1 MRFRVG
7 LGFDAH
13 RLTEG
18 RKLILGGVEI
28 PYEKG
33 LEAHSDGDVLVHA
46 LMDALLGAAALPDI
60 GRLFPDND
68 PAYKDICS
76 LTLLA
81 KVMEKV
87 RDAGFELGNADM
99 VVICQAP
106 KLAGHMEDMKKA
118 IADAMDCAPSALGI
132 KATTTEHMGFTGTG
146 EGIAAQA
153 AVILENN

>member
-1 MRFRVG
+1 MGFRTG

-13 RLTEG
+13 RLVEG

-76 LTLLA
+76 LDLLER
-81 KVMEKV
+81 VMSAV
-87 RDAGFELGNADM
+87 RDAGYELGNADM

-106 KLAGHMEDMKKA
+106 RLAGHIDDMKRR
-118 IADAMDCAPSALGI
+118 IAAAMGCDAGALGI
-132 KATTTEHMGFTGTG
+132 KATTTEHMGFPGRG

-153 AVILENN
+153 VVLLEKN